1 MVMDAWKNFE
11 ASGKITD
18 YLNYKQSIQNE
29 ARTTNSQAR
38 GVAKAE
44 VESRGTGSYGTE
56 HSSDRDDFKCN
67 ADG

>member
-11 ASGKITD
+11 TSGKITD
-18 YLNYKQSIQNE
+18 YLNYKQSVQNE
-29 ARTTNSQAR
+29 ERMTHSKSE
-38 GVAKAE
+38 GMAKAE
-44 VESRGTGSYGTE
+44 SRGIGSYGTE